1 MSHSPLVLC
10 SFVTVY
16 HIYAFL
22 KVHEVCYLDMFIFF
36 ISGHKQGLLNNLK
49 RPSEGAAQ
57 LGSLCD
63 RLAAYL

>member
-1 MSHSPLVLC
+1 
-10 SFVTVY
+10 
-16 HIYAFL
+16 
-22 KVHEVCYLDMFIFF
+22 MFIFF